1 MIKLNNSSYV
11 LREPANVD
19 EIEKVEIELGYKLPK
34 VYKNLLQLSNGLSVE
49 NGIEIFDTD
58 LLVEMNIEYQVSKYA
73 NGYVAIASNGGGKFI
88 LMSADESA
96 LAVLQVDSGAL
107 NPQYSTLVNESFIKW
122 INDGAKNI
130 DWEEEEEEEEQELGR
145 IILIEPPKNGA
156 RDLRIIEETFNIT
169 NRAFEILKGYRN
181 VPFLLAENIPLDGVE
196 EKIKSIGELG
206 KLLKVE
212 KQ

>member
-1 MIKLNNSSYV
+1 MIKLDNSKYI
-11 LREPANVD
+11 LHEPAKVD
-19 EIEKVEIELGYKLPK
+19 EIERIEAVLGGRLPN
-34 VYKNLLQLSNGLSVE
+34 VYKNLLMMSNGLSVE

-88 LMSADESA
+88 LMQNDENA
-96 LAVLQVDSGAL
+96 LKVLQVDSGAL
-107 NPQYSTLVNESFIKW
+107 NPKYSTLVNESFVEW
-122 INDGAKNI
+122 INGGAENI
-130 DWEEEEEEEEQELGR
+130 DWEEEQEEQEELGR
-145 IILIEPPKNGA
+145 LILIESPKNGA

-181 VPFLLAENIPLDGVE
+181 VPFLLSENVPLDGVE